1 MGIKVGMPMLKLKR
15 GAASGKHAGS
25 LRAIA
30 MEAGEE
36 RASKTKNLDPTR
48 SDLNLHLGPYS
59 KGWDATQAIEEEVA
73 DYETEYKKTSY
84 LGRGLRS
91 DAAVAIAL
99 IVKPDGEWINSQTPE
114 KQERFFSDSYDVLCE
129 LGVVKDKDV
138 RMRERHHDEGAPH
151 EHIIS
156 MAYDKDGKLAGSRV
170 VNLKTFAKLNRDYPK
185 KMQEKGWPVDELKAY
200 DPEAVK
206 DMTDDEKRAYKEEH
220 IQNKQTKRHGLS
232 ANEYAAMK
240 EAEKANALRHALE
253 SENERLHEEVEDK
266 YDHLEGLQDYMERE
280 KERLNAEV
288 NEMIGDLEDVQERV
302 ADAENEL
309 AELEPKRKK
318 AKKDIE
324 DADRKKHDVFEVT
337 YALRN
342 AMGTPNIYDD
352 GQIIA
357 NAKRWVDDL
366 IAREDEIARQ
376 KAENDRRA
384 RLIADRAKQV
394 DELMKD
400 AQEVDSAPSGFAE
413 FVIDKV
419 KERYP
424 KFYANCEKT
433 WQALQKKRDSVK
445 NRARD
450 ISLRFGDLL
459 EADEHKYDDESQ
471 YY

>member
-36 RASKTKNLDPTR
+36 RASKTKNLDPSK

-73 DYETEYKKTSY
+73 DYETEYRKTSY
-84 LGRGLRS
+84 LHRGLRS

-99 IVKPDGEWINSQTPE
+99 IIKPDGEWINSQTPQE
-114 KQERFFSDSYDVLCE
+114 QERFFSDSYDVLCE
-129 LGVVKDKDV
+129 LGVVRERDV
-138 RMRERHHDEGAPH
+138 RMRERHLDEGVPH

-240 EAEKANALRHALE
+240 EAEKANELRHALE
-253 SENERLHEEVEDK
+253 DENQRLTD
-266 YDHLEGLQDYMERE
+266 
-280 KERLNAEV
+280 EV
-288 NEMIGDLEDVQERV
+288 NEKIGDLEDVQERV
-302 ADAENEL
+302 ADAEDEL
-309 AELEPKRKK
+309 AELEPKHAQ

-324 DADRKKHDVFEVT
+324 DADKKKHEVFETT
-337 YALRN
+337 YALKN
-342 AMGTPNIYDD
+342 AMGTPDVYDSE
-352 GQIIA
+352 QIIT
-357 NAKRWVDDL
+357 NAKRWAEDL

-384 RLIADRAKQV
+384 RLIADKAKQV

-400 AQEVDSAPSGFAE
+400 VQEVDSAPSGFAE

-419 KERYP
+419 QGDVPELLCKLREDMAGAPEEAGQRQEPCTRYLS
-424 KFYANCEKT
+424 AV
-433 WQALQKKRDSVK
+433 WQPVRG
-445 NRARD
+445 R
-450 ISLRFGDLL
+450 
-459 EADEHKYDDESQ
+459 
-471 YY
+471 

>member
-36 RASKTKNLDPTR
+36 RASKTKNLDPSK

-73 DYETEYKKTSY
+73 DYETEYRKTSY
-84 LGRGLRS
+84 LHRGLRS

-99 IVKPDGEWINSQTPE
+99 IIKPDGEWINSQTPQE
-114 KQERFFSDSYDVLCE
+114 QERFFSDSYDVLCE
-129 LGVVKDKDV
+129 LGVVRERDV
-138 RMRERHHDEGAPH
+138 RMRERHLDEGVPH

-240 EAEKANALRHALE
+240 EAEKANELRHALE
-253 SENERLHEEVEDK
+253 DENQRLTD
-266 YDHLEGLQDYMERE
+266 
-280 KERLNAEV
+280 EV
-288 NEMIGDLEDVQERV
+288 NEKIGDLEDVQERV
-302 ADAENEL
+302 ADAEDEL
-309 AELEPKRKK
+309 AELEPKHAQ

-324 DADRKKHDVFEVT
+324 DADKKKHEVFETT
-337 YALRN
+337 YALKN
-342 AMGTPNIYDD
+342 AMGTPDVYDSE
-352 GQIIA
+352 QIIT
-357 NAKRWVDDL
+357 NAKRW
-366 IAREDEIARQ
+366 
-376 KAENDRRA
+376 
-384 RLIADRAKQV
+384 
-394 DELMKD
+394 
-400 AQEVDSAPSGFAE
+400 
-413 FVIDKV
+413 
-419 KERYP
+419 
-424 KFYANCEKT
+424 
-433 WQALQKKRDSVK
+433 
-445 NRARD
+445 
-450 ISLRFGDLL
+450 
-459 EADEHKYDDESQ
+459 ADEHKHDDESQ

>member
-114 KQERFFSDSYDVLCE
+114 EQERFFSDSYDVLCE
-129 LGVVKDKDV
+129 LGVVRDKDV
-138 RMRERHHDEGAPH
+138 RMRERHLDEGAPH
-151 EHIIS
+151 EHIIL

-206 DMTDDEKRAYKEEH
+206 DMTNDEKRAYKEEH
-220 IQNKQTKRHGLS
+220 IQNKQAKRHGLS

-240 EAEKANALRHALE
+240 DAEKANELRHALE

-266 YDHLEGLQDYMERE
+266 YDHLEGLQGYMESE

-302 ADAENEL
+302 ADAEEEL
-309 AELEPKRKK
+309 AELEPKHAQ

-324 DADRKKHDVFEVT
+324 EADRKKHEVFEAT
-337 YALRN
+337 YALKN
-342 AMGTPNIYDD
+342 AMGTPEIYNDN
-352 GQIIA
+352 QIIA
-357 NAKRWVDDL
+357 NAKRWAGDL
-366 IAREDEIARQ
+366 AAREDEIVRQ
-376 KAENDRRA
+376 KAENDRRT
-384 RLIADRAKQV
+384 RLIADKAKQA
-394 DELMKD
+394 DELLKD
-400 AQEVDSAPSGFAE
+400 AQEVTSVPSGFAQ
-413 FVIDKV
+413 FVIEKV
-419 KERYP
+419 KGKYP
-424 KFYANCEKT
+424 QFYANCERA

-445 NRARD
+445 ERAYEVR
-450 ISLRFGDLL
+450 GWMEEMT
-459 EADEHKYDDESQ
+459 EAYEHKYDDDQMEL
-471 YY
+471 

>member
-15 GAASGKHAGS
+15 GAASGKRAGS

-114 KQERFFSDSYDVLCE
+114 EQERFFSDSYDVLCE
-129 LGVVKDKDV
+129 LGVVRDRDV
-138 RMRERHHDEGAPH
+138 RMRERHLDEGAPH

-206 DMTDDEKRAYKEEH
+206 DMTDDEKMAYKEEH

-240 EAEKANALRHALE
+240 EAEKANELRHALDD
-253 SENERLHEEVEDK
+253 ENQRLT
-266 YDHLEGLQDYMERE
+266 G
-280 KERLNAEV
+280 EV
-288 NEMIGDLEDVQERV
+288 NEKIGDLEDVQERV

-309 AELEPKRKK
+309 AELEPKHAQ

-324 DADRKKHDVFEVT
+324 EADRKKHEVFEAT
-337 YALRN
+337 YALKN
-342 AMGTPNIYDD
+342 AMGMPEIYNDK
-352 GQIIA
+352 QIIA
-357 NAKRWVDDL
+357 NAKRWADDL
-366 IAREDEIARQ
+366 TERESEIARQ
-376 KAENDRRA
+376 KAVNDRRA
-384 RLIADRAKQV
+384 HLIADKAKQV
-394 DELMKD
+394 DELLKD
-400 AQEVDSAPSGFAE
+400 AQEMGSAPSGFTQ

-419 KERYP
+419 KEKYP
-424 KFYANCEKT
+424 NFYAGCERA
-433 WQALQKKRDSVK
+433 WQTIQNKRDASK
-445 NRARD
+445 DRARRLID
-450 ISLRFGDLL
+450 MVAEWD
-459 EADEHKYDDESQ
+459 KPKDDEDQ

>member
-36 RASKTKNLDPTR
+36 RASKTKNLDPSK

-59 KGWDATQAIEEEVA
+59 KGWDATQAIEKEVA

-99 IVKPDGEWINSQTPE
+99 IIKPDGEWINSQTPE
-114 KQERFFSDSYDVLCE
+114 EQERFFSDSYDVLCE
-129 LGVVKDKDV
+129 LGVVRDEDV
-138 RMRERHHDEGAPH
+138 RMRERHLDEGAPH
-151 EHIIS
+151 ERVIS

-206 DMTDDEKRAYKEEH
+206 DMTDDEKRTYKQEH
-220 IQNKQTKRHGLS
+220 IQNKQTRRHGLS

-240 EAEKANALRHALE
+240 DAEKANELRHALE
-253 SENERLHEEVEDK
+253 DENQRLTDEVHEKID
-266 YDHLEGLQDYMERE
+266 
-280 KERLNAEV
+280 
-288 NEMIGDLEDVQERV
+288 DLEDVQARV
-302 ADAENEL
+302 ADAEDEL
-309 AELEPKRKK
+309 AELEPKHAQ

-324 DADRKKHDVFEVT
+324 DADKKKHEVFETT
-337 YALRN
+337 YALKN
-342 AMGTPNIYDD
+342 AMGTPNVYDNE
-352 GQIIA
+352 QIIA
-357 NAKRWVDDL
+357 NAKRWADDL
-366 IAREDEIARQ
+366 TERESEIARQ
-376 KAENDRRA
+376 KAVNDRRA
-384 RLIADRAKQV
+384 HLIADKAKEV
-394 DELMKD
+394 DELLKD
-400 AQEVDSAPSGFAE
+400 VQEVNSAPSGFAQ

-424 KFYANCEKT
+424 NFYAHCERA
-433 WQALQKKRDSVK
+433 WQTIQNKRDASK
-445 NRARD
+445 DRARRLID
-450 ISLRFGDLL
+450 MVAEWD
-459 EADEHKYDDESQ
+459 KPKDDEDQ

>member
-36 RASKTKNLDPTR
+36 RASKTKNLDPSK

-73 DYETEYKKTSY
+73 DYETEYRKTSY
-84 LGRGLRS
+84 LQRGLRS

-99 IVKPDGEWINSQTPE
+99 IIKPDGEWINSQTPQE
-114 KQERFFSDSYDVLCE
+114 QERFFSDSYDVLCE
-129 LGVVKDKDV
+129 LGVVRERDV
-138 RMRERHHDEGAPH
+138 RMRERHLDEGVPH

-240 EAEKANALRHALE
+240 EAEKANELRHALE
-253 SENERLHEEVEDK
+253 DENQRLTD
-266 YDHLEGLQDYMERE
+266 
-280 KERLNAEV
+280 EV
-288 NEMIGDLEDVQERV
+288 NEKIGDLEDVQERV
-302 ADAENEL
+302 ADAEDEL
-309 AELEPKRKK
+309 AELEPKHAQ

-324 DADRKKHDVFEVT
+324 DADKKKHEVFETT
-337 YALRN
+337 YALKN
-342 AMGTPNIYDD
+342 AMGTPDVYDSE
-352 GQIIA
+352 QIIT
-357 NAKRWVDDL
+357 NAKRWAEDL

-384 RLIADRAKQV
+384 RLIADKAKQV

-400 AQEVDSAPSGFAE
+400 VQEVDSAPSGFAE

-419 KERYP
+419 QGDVPELLCKLREDMAGAPEEAGQRQEPCTRYLS
-424 KFYANCEKT
+424 AV
-433 WQALQKKRDSVK
+433 WQPVRG
-445 NRARD
+445 R
-450 ISLRFGDLL
+450 
-459 EADEHKYDDESQ
+459 
-471 YY
+471 

>member
-36 RASKTKNLDPTR
+36 RASKTKNLDPSK

-73 DYETEYKKTSY
+73 DYETEYKKTSH

-99 IVKPDGEWINSQTPE
+99 IIKPDGEWINSQTPQE
-114 KQERFFSDSYDVLCE
+114 QERFFSDSYDVLCE

-138 RMRERHHDEGAPH
+138 RMRERHLDEGAPH

-185 KMQEKGWPVDELKAY
+185 KMQEKGWPVDELKVY

-240 EAEKANALRHALE
+240 EAEKANELRHALE
-253 SENERLHEEVEDK
+253 DENQRLTD
-266 YDHLEGLQDYMERE
+266 
-280 KERLNAEV
+280 EV
-288 NEMIGDLEDVQERV
+288 NEKIGDLEDVQERV
-302 ADAENEL
+302 AYAEDEL
-309 AELEPKRKK
+309 AELEPKHAR

-324 DADRKKHDVFEVT
+324 EADKKKHEVFEVT
-337 YALRN
+337 YALKN
-342 AMGTPNIYDD
+342 AMGTPNVYDSE
-352 GQIIA
+352 QIIA
-357 NAKRWVDDL
+357 NAKRWAEDL
-366 IAREDEIARQ
+366 TTREDEIARQ

-384 RLIADRAKQV
+384 CLIANKEKEV
-394 DELMKD
+394 DELLKD
-400 AQEVDSAPSGFAE
+400 VQEVNSAPSGFAQ

-419 KERYP
+419 KEKYP
-424 KFYANCEKT
+424 NFYAGCERA

-445 NRARD
+445 ERAYEVR
-450 ISLRFGDLL
+450 GWMEEMT
-459 EADEHKYDDESQ
+459 EAYEHKYDDDQMEL
-471 YY
+471 

>member
-36 RASKTKNLDPTR
+36 RASKTKNLDPSK

-99 IVKPDGEWINSQTPE
+99 IIKPDGEWINSQTPQE
-114 KQERFFSDSYDVLCE
+114 QERFFSDSYDVLCE
-129 LGVVKDKDV
+129 LGVVRDEDV
-138 RMRERHHDEGAPH
+138 RMRERHLDEGAPH

-170 VNLKTFAKLNRDYPK
+170 VNLRTFAKLNRDYPK

-240 EAEKANALRHALE
+240 EAEKANELKHALE
-253 SENERLHEEVEDK
+253 DENQRLTD
-266 YDHLEGLQDYMERE
+266 
-280 KERLNAEV
+280 EV
-288 NEMIGDLEDVQERV
+288 NEKIGDLEDVQERV
-302 ADAENEL
+302 ADAEDEL
-309 AELEPKRKK
+309 AELEPKHAQ

-324 DADRKKHDVFEVT
+324 DADKKKHEVFETT
-337 YALRN
+337 YALKN
-342 AMGTPNIYDD
+342 AMGTPDVYDSE
-352 GQIIA
+352 QIIA
-357 NAKRWVDDL
+357 NAKRWAEDL

-384 RLIADRAKQV
+384 RLIADKAKQV

-424 KFYANCEKT
+424 NFYANCEKT

-450 ISLRFGDLL
+450 ISLRFGNLL
-459 EADEHKYDDESQ
+459 EADEHKHDDESQ